1 MFLDERI
8 TEKLL
13 YGSGFTEE
21 YAVQVSETQAG
32 NSFRKLLHPYPLA
45 RYNINLLDIDST
57 IRQSAAD
64 LYQRAG
70 GMFGGFRAKH
80 FEDFSTNNYIDV
92 PTYNDQKAVLTTGTS
107 YQITRWYGPESD
119 SSSTR
124 RRVKKP
130 VADSVLVG
138 IRDDLNNPHQIIE
151 VTDIPDPDP
160 DVTRWTVDN
169 STGVVTFTANSQ
181 NTITG
186 ITQASSAVLTLGA
199 SHGRVVDD
207 SIHISGVSGMTEING
222 LRGTITAVTATT
234 VTVNIDSTLF
244 TAYTSGGETNTAP
257 QTNETVTCGCYFDL
271 PMRFDSE
278 LNINFPNYEVL
289 STNIS
294 LVEILNP

>member
-1 MFLDERI
+1 MFLEERI

-13 YGSGFTEE
+13 YGSGFTES
-21 YAVQVSETQAG
+21 YAVQKSETFAG
-32 NSFRKLLHPYPLA
+32 NTYSKLLHPYPVA
-45 RYNINLLDIDST
+45 RYEINLLDLREDL
-57 IRQSAAD
+57 RQAAVD
-64 LYQRAG
+64 LYHRSG
-70 GMFGGFRAKH
+70 GTHGGFRAKH
-80 FEDFSTNNYIDV
+80 FEDYSTNNYVDV
-92 PTYNDQKAVLTTGTS
+92 PTYNDQKALLTTGTS
-107 YQITRWYGPESD
+107 YQITRWYGDESD
-119 SSSTR
+119 NTSTR

-130 VADSVLVG
+130 VVDSVIVG

-151 VTDIPDPDP
+151 VSTDPDP

-169 STGVVTFTANSQ
+169 TTGIVTFTANSQ

-186 ITQASSAVLTLGA
+186 ISQASSAVLTLSA

-207 SIHISGVSGMTEING
+207 SVHISSVSGMTEING

-234 VTVNIDSTLF
+234 VTVDIDSSLF

-257 QTNETVTCGCYFDL
+257 QANETVTAGCYFDL

-278 LNINFPNYEVL
+278 LNVNFSNYEVL
-289 STNIS
+289 SSGLS